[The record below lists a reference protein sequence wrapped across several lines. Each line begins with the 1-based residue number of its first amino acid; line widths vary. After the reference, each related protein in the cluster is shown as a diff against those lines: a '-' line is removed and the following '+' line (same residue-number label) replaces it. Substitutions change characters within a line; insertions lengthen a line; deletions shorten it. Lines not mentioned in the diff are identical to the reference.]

1 MTDFCD
7 STKASGIFNV
17 VQLQTAFSFSFVSVD
32 VDITSVLWLCNAKPL
47 NIQYSIVF
55 FKVLYNIL
63 SEQKMTN

>member
-17 VQLQTAFSFSFVSVD
+17 VQLQTAFSFFFVSVD

-55 FKVLYNIL
+55 FKYYITFCQN
-63 SEQKMTN
+63 KK